1 MATIARTELV
11 ANGSNDDRS
20 PDFID
25 VPIDGASVTGEL
37 SGELSG
43 VEFRRSAPVPEPP
56 HLNYGEDGY
65 NGP

>member
-20 PDFID
+20 PDFIK
-25 VPIDGASVTGEL
+25 VPINETSVTGEL
-37 SGELSG
+37 SGELPG
-43 VEFRRSAPVPEPP
+43 VEFRRLVTVEPEHP
-56 HLNYGEDGY
+56 NYGPDGY